1 MAFSKIAAE
10 NLGGST
16 FPAIGAGNLTGI
28 ASANNKPAFSATKSD
43 NQSISNNA
51 DTKVTFDGEILDSD
65 GKFASSRFTPTVSGK
80 YYIYGQAYHNSGNNS
95 DMKVASLNIFKNGSR
110 AALSV
115 FDARANQPRGVGM
128 TIEAIVELD
137 TDDYVELYAK
147 VDTDDAGITIDGGD
161 SQTTFGGF
169 KIITWVYIIKL
180 KNILMMI
187 TN

>member
-169 KIITWVYIIKL
+169 KIIT
-180 KNILMMI
+180 
-187 TN
+187 